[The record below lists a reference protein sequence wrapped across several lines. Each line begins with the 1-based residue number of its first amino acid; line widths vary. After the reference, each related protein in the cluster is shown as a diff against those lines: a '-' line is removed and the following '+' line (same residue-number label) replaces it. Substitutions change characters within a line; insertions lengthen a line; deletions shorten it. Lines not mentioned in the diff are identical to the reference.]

1 MRHRN
6 SGRQLSRNSSHRHA
20 MLRNMA
26 TSLLRHETIRTTV
39 PKAKEL
45 RRVVEPLITLAKIDS
60 AAKRRLAYAR
70 LRDDA
75 VVEKLFDDL
84 GPRFKTRA
92 GGYTRILKMEPRP
105 GDSADMA
112 LMQLVEAA
120 RSRPRPPTTPTSPV
134 PRAASRQGRQGPEES
149 RKRTRLRRR
158 EAEAGG
164 AEAPQSQ
171 SGGLI
176 AARQLVCSHASHD
189 GASSARA
196 GRHAAALKRPAWRMR
211 RGSFLGSAAVATTL
225 SSMRMPPKGAALSPA
240 PSRCDRHACPC
251 GPRSTANR

>member
-20 MLRNMA
+20 LLRNMA

-60 AAKRRLAYAR
+60 VAKRRLAYAR
-70 LRDDA
+70 LRDVA

-84 GPRFKTRA
+84 GPRFKARA

-112 LMQLVEAA
+112 LMQLVEEVKAETEKA
-120 RSRPRPPTTPTSPV
+120 SDGKKGRS
-134 PRAASRQGRQGPEES
+134 
-149 RKRTRLRRR
+149 KRTKK
-158 EAEAGG
+158 A
-164 AEAPQSQ
+164 APDATST
-171 SGGLI
+171 GE
-176 AARQLVCSHASHD
+176 
-189 GASSARA
+189 
-196 GRHAAALKRPAWRMR
+196 AAAAPKRRKAK
-211 RGSFLGSAAVATTL
+211 AA
-225 SSMRMPPKGAALSPA
+225 
-240 PSRCDRHACPC
+240 
-251 GPRSTANR
+251 